1 MRDGIEASLE
11 ASLEIGA
18 PAHDYVQETRVGF
31 WFLGTLT
38 WEKQV
43 VEVALKDLQRLLPDP
58 EQRFATVLDAG
69 CGQGRAFH
77 ILKRRLKPTRLI
89 GVDADPHGITA
100 ARAEAARRH
109 LHVELLESDCAR
121 IPLPEASVDLV
132 FCHQTLHHLVR
143 QEETLR
149 EFRRVLKPG
158 GVLMLAESTR
168 AYIHSWVIR
177 LLFRH
182 PMHMQHSAG
191 EYLELVRRAGFEV
204 GPRQVSYPYLW
215 WSRARDFG
223 LLERWHIKSPPPMG
237 QREET
242 LVNLVARKPI

>member
-1 MRDGIEASLE
+1 MRDGIEANFTIE
-11 ASLEIGA
+11 ALA
-18 PAHDYVQETRVGF
+18 QDYVQETRIGF
-31 WFLGTLT
+31 WFLGTYT

-43 VEVALKDLQRLLPDP
+43 VEVALKDMQRLLPDP
-58 EQRFATVLDAG
+58 RQHFATVLDAG

-77 ILKRRLKPTRLI
+77 ILKRRLKPGRLI
-89 GVDADPHGITA
+89 GVDADPHGLA
-100 ARAEAARRH
+100 SARAEAARRH
-109 LHVELLESDCAR
+109 IHVELLESDCAG
-121 IPLPEASVDLV
+121 IPLPDACVDLV

-143 QEETLR
+143 QEQALA

-168 AYIHSWVIR
+168 AYIYSWVIR

-182 PMHMQHSAG
+182 PMEVQRSAA
-191 EYLELVRRAGFEV
+191 EYLELVRKAGFEF
-204 GPRQVSYPYLW
+204 GPQQVSYPYLW

-223 LLERWHIKSPPPMG
+223 LLERWRIKSPQPQG

-242 LVNLVARKPI
+242 LVNLVAVKPV

>member
-1 MRDGIEASLE
+1 MRDGIEASFTIE
-11 ASLEIGA
+11 TT
-18 PAHDYVQETRVGF
+18 PHDYVQETRIGF

-38 WEKQV
+38 WEKRV
-43 VEVALKDLQRLLPDP
+43 VEVALKDLLRLLPDP

-77 ILKRRLKPTRLI
+77 ILKRRLRPKRLI
-89 GVDADPHGITA
+89 GVDADSHGIAA
-100 ARAEAARRH
+100 ARTEAARRH
-109 LHVELLESDCAR
+109 LHVELLEADCAR
-121 IPLPEASVDLV
+121 IPLPDASVDLV

-143 QEETLR
+143 QEEALR

-182 PMHMQHSAG
+182 PMHMQHSAE

-204 GPRQVSYPYLW
+204 GPQQVSYPYLW
-215 WSRARDFG
+215 WSRAKDFG
-223 LLERWHIKSPPPMG
+223 LLERWNIRKPRPVG

-242 LVNLVARKPI
+242 LVNLVARKPKG

>member
-1 MRDGIEASLE
+1 MRDGIEASLTV
-11 ASLEIGA
+11 AA
-18 PAHDYVQETRVGF
+18 PVRDYVQETRVGF

-58 EQRFATVLDAG
+58 GQRFATILDAG

-77 ILKRRLKPTRLI
+77 VLKRRLKPTRLI
-89 GVDADPHGITA
+89 GVDADPHGIAA

-109 LHVELLESDCAR
+109 IHVELLENDCAR
-121 IPLPEASVDLV
+121 IPLADASVDLV

-143 QEETLR
+143 QEETLK

-158 GVLMLAESTR
+158 GMLMLAESTR
-168 AYIHSWVIR
+168 AYIYSWVIR

-182 PMHMQHSAG
+182 PMETQRSAP
-191 EYLELVRRAGFEV
+191 EYLELVRRAGFEFD
-204 GPRQVSYPYLW
+204 PENVSYPYLW

-223 LLERWHIKSPPPMG
+223 LLERWGIRKPLPIG

-242 LVNLVARKPI
+242 LVNLVARKPK